1 MSDTPTDTTQTV
13 NNIDN
18 TTILTKPDMVRTD
31 TLSNLVTAPKL
42 TNHIITSVDLND
54 IPRPVLKRSSPIT
67 HMRVNHTE
75 TNSSKNNKLMIDVM
89 EEYILHEH
97 K

>member
-13 NNIDN
+13 N
-18 TTILTKPDMVRTD
+18 KPDMVRTD

-42 TNHIITSVDLND
+42 TNNIITSVDLND

-75 TNSSKNNKLMIDVM
+75 TNSKNNKLMIDVM

>member
-13 NNIDN
+13 NNIYN
-18 TTILTKPDMVRTD
+18 TTTLTKPDMVRTD

-42 TNHIITSVDLND
+42 TNNIITSVDLND
-54 IPRPVLKRSSPIT
+54 IPRPVLKRSSPT
-67 HMRVNHTE
+67 SHMRVNHTE
-75 TNSSKNNKLMIDVM
+75 TNSKNNKLMIDVM